1 MSLLVQRDSPVEAW
15 LDGLDEAKQS
25 AVLEYAAAERSAV
38 LGYLY
43 ARMLGLE
50 ASIDEYE
57 AWASRRWKRL
67 DHEAILETEIVS
79 LQMDLQHLRAE
90 VSQEGASGGNDWGD
104 EGQPRKRRK
113 TVEDIATKI
122 SYLSKELRA
131 AIESLR
137 THRALQDRR
146 ALLLAGVEVTR
157 KYLAKVYG
165 RDATIWPAIEAVLE
179 SAYADIDSK

>member
-1 MSLLVQRDSPVEAW
+1 MADLVLHASPVDAW
-15 LDGLDEAKQS
+15 LDTLDEAKQA
-25 AVLEYAAAERSAV
+25 AVLEYAAAERSVV

-43 ARMLGLE
+43 ARMLGLG
-50 ASIDEYE
+50 ASIDEFE
-57 AWASRRWKRL
+57 GWANRRWKRL

-79 LQMDLQHLRAE
+79 LQMDLQNLRAE
-90 VSQEGASGGNDWGD
+90 VTQEGPTAMDFGD
-104 EGQPRKRRK
+104 EGRPRKRRK

-131 AIESLR
+131 ALESLR
-137 THRALQDRR
+137 AHRTLQDRR

-165 RDATIWPAIEAVLE
+165 RDATVWPAIEAILE
-179 SAYADIDSK
+179 SAYAEIDGK

>member
-1 MSLLVQRDSPVEAW
+1 MTLLVPNASPVDAW
-15 LDGLDEAKQS
+15 LDTLDEAKQA
-25 AVLEYAAAERSAV
+25 AVLEYAGAERSVV

-50 ASIDEYE
+50 ASIDEFD
-57 AWASRRWKRL
+57 AWSCRRWRRL

-79 LQMDLQHLRAE
+79 LQLDLQNLRAE
-90 VSQEGASGGNDWGD
+90 VTQEGPSADISS
-104 EGQPRKRRK
+104 EGRPRRRK

-131 AIESLR
+131 ALESLR
-137 THRALQDRR
+137 AHRTLQDRR

-165 RDATIWPAIEAVLE
+165 RDATIWPAIEAILE
-179 SAYADIDSK
+179 SAYAEIDSR